1 MKLKYRILEWLRG
14 RKKHKVINVYSDDSC
29 RVDTKGGPY
38 KVLIEKK
45 NKKSF
50 PKDLT

>member
-45 NKKSF
+45 KIKKVSQ
-50 PKDLT
+50 KT